1 MIFRILKDGVVQ
13 GLVVAVV
20 LIVAIGSVFYTL
32 VEGWSLLDSVYF
44 CVVSLTTVGF
54 GDFAPE
60 TTAGKLFTIFYLL
73 SSVGLFAVAGTLIV
87 QRSRIWARIE
97 DRGERVGDSR

>member
-1 MIFRILKDGVVQ
+1 MIFRVLRDGVVQ
-13 GLVVAVV
+13 GLFVAVAV
-20 LIVAIGSVFYTL
+20 IVAIGSVFYSL

-54 GDFAPE
+54 GDLAPV

-73 SSVGLFAVAGTLIV
+73 SSVGLFAVSGTVIV
-87 QRSRIWARIE
+87 QRTRIWARIE
-97 DRGERVGDSR
+97 DRGERVGGSR